1 MRRRLFY
8 GWWILASSIVIMYLT
23 GTVLFGFSAYYPSF
37 IATFGWKRAQVLF
50 GNTILQWAFGLMG
63 LVWGTLADKRGVRPV
78 LAIGTGCVAVACLL
92 FGRITSLWELY
103 AIDLVFG
110 AGLSGMGYLS
120 NQILL
125 SRWFVSRRGLAIGT
139 LNSAG
144 AIGGAIAP
152 VLHTFLI
159 VHLGWRGAMSLLD
172 VFLWLLPFPLIL
184 FVVKER
190 PEQLGLYPDGAPAA
204 AASADFGHGKGTPA
218 ESSRAFRQVFR
229 TPVFWVVIGSVF
241 LAAGTVGTTLQVL
254 ILYLRDSGFSA
265 QMSAAALSL
274 EFAVSVVGRL
284 GFGALSDR
292 FSASRVGAA
301 SFMLLGLSTLLLF
314 VVRVPGML
322 VAFAVLQGLG
332 HGAVVS
338 FFPLMLAEV
347 FGTKRHFGRL
357 LAIGHLAYSS
367 GLGTIPV
374 IAGYAFDK
382 TGSFGMGF
390 MFNSVLTLLAAG
402 ALLFVGGYRI
412 RTVRPTPAV
421 ANPGEGRR

>member
-1 MRRRLFY
+1 
-8 GWWILASSIVIMYLT
+8 MYLT

-37 IATFGWKRAQVLF
+37 IATFGWKRAQLLF
-50 GNTILQWAFGLMG
+50 GNTIMQWAFGLMG
-63 LVWGTLADKRGVRPV
+63 LVWGAVADKRGVRPI
-78 LAIGTGCVAVACLL
+78 LAAGTGCVAVACLL
-92 FGRITSLWELY
+92 FGRITTLWQLY
-103 AIDLVFG
+103 ALDLVFG

-125 SRWFVSRRGLAIGT
+125 SRWFVSRRGLAIGA

-144 AIGGAIAP
+144 AIGGAVAP

-172 VFLWLLPFPLIL
+172 VFLWALPFLLIF
-184 FVVKER
+184 FVIKER
-190 PEQLGLYPDGAPAA
+190 PAAEISGGLGHAQGPL
-204 AASADFGHGKGTPA
+204 A
-218 ESSRAFRQVFR
+218 EGPIAFRQVFR

-265 QMSAAALSL
+265 QASAAALSL

-292 FSASRVGAA
+292 FSASKAGAA
-301 SFMLLGLSTLLLF
+301 SFMLLGLSTPLLF
-314 VVRVPGML
+314 VVRAPGML

-347 FGTKRHFGRL
+347 FGTTRRFGRL

-374 IAGYAFDK
+374 IAGYAFDRF
-382 TGSFGMGF
+382 GSFGIGF
-390 MFNSVLTLLAAG
+390 VFNSVVAWLAAG
-402 ALLFVGGYRI
+402 AILI
-412 RTVRPTPAV
+412 V
-421 ANPGEGRR
+421 AKMVNTAEKVA

>member
-1 MRRRLFY
+1 MISPARRLYY
-8 GWWILASSIVIMYLT
+8 GWWILASSIMIMYLA

-63 LVWGTLADKRGVRPV
+63 LVWGAVADKRGVRPV

-92 FGRITSLWELY
+92 FGRITALWELY
-103 AIDLVFG
+103 AIDLLFG

-125 SRWFVSRRGLAIGT
+125 SRWFLSRRGLAIGA

-172 VFLWLLPFPLIL
+172 VFLWALPFPLIL
-184 FVVKER
+184 FVIKER
-190 PEQLGLYPDGAPAA
+190 PPAE
-204 AASADFGHGKGTPA
+204 ASSDFGHRPGSPA
-218 ESSRAFRQVFR
+218 ESSVAFRQVFR
-229 TPVFWVVIGSVF
+229 APVFWVVIGSVF

-254 ILYLRDSGFSA
+254 ILYLRDSGFSV

-347 FGTKRHFGRL
+347 FGTKRHLGRL

-412 RTVRPTPAV
+412 RTARPAPAV
-421 ANPGEGRR
+421 ADPGEERR

>member
-1 MRRRLFY
+1 MAIRRLYY
-8 GWWILASSIVIMYLT
+8 GWWILASSIVIMYLA

-63 LVWGTLADKRGVRPV
+63 LVWGTVADKRGVRPV

-92 FGRITSLWELY
+92 FGRITALWELY
-103 AIDLVFG
+103 AIDLLFG

-125 SRWFVSRRGLAIGT
+125 SRWFLSRRGLAIGA

-144 AIGGAIAP
+144 AIGGAVAP

-159 VHLGWRGAMSLLD
+159 VHLGWRSAMSLLD

-184 FVVKER
+184 FVIKER
-190 PEQLGLYPDGAPAA
+190 PSVD
-204 AASADFGHGKGTPA
+204 ASSDFGPRPRSPA
-218 ESSRAFRQVFR
+218 GGSKAFRQVFR
-229 TPVFWVVIGSVF
+229 APVFWVVIGSVF

-314 VVRVPGML
+314 AVRVPGILM
-322 VAFAVLQGLG
+322 AFAVLQGLG

-347 FGTKRHFGRL
+347 FGTKRHLGRL

-390 MFNSVLTLLAAG
+390 MFNTLLTFLAAG

-412 RTVRPTPAV
+412 QTARPAPAV
-421 ANPGEGRR
+421 ANSDE